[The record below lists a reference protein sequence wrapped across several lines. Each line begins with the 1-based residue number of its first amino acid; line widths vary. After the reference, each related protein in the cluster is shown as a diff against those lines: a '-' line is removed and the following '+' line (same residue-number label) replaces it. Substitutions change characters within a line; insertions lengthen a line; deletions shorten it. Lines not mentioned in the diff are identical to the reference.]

1 MRWTGR
7 PADGRSWSVRRYR
20 LCTRVELVPHVGHEA
35 VGDVVRSMS
44 VISSA
49 ISTCSMS
56 KPGRSGKSIIEKM
69 CTSGYG
75 ETRKIVQLLSI
86 SHLRSA
92 ELRKNQNMAQ
102 VTRIPYQPINAS
114 SVPGQSPLSVSC
126 VRSQSLRNAI
136 QGLHQSIVLMSAGQN
151 TRHNAMRNGYAS
163 NARNC

>member
-75 ETRKIVQLLSI
+75 KSRKIVQLLSI

-92 ELRKNQNMAQ
+92 ELRKIQSFAVSYRKVCHHYLSKKSSMSSRLYAQ
-102 VTRIPYQPINAS
+102 SRRQTFR
-114 SVPGQSPLSVSC
+114 
-126 VRSQSLRNAI
+126 
-136 QGLHQSIVLMSAGQN
+136 
-151 TRHNAMRNGYAS
+151 
-163 NARNC
+163 